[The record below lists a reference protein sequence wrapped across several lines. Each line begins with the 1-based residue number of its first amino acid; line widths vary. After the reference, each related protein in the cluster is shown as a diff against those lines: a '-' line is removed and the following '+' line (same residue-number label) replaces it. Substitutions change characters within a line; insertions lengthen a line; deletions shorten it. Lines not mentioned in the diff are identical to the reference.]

1 MTIPAIPFIAG
12 AAVLAVVRPSN
23 IVRGAENVVIGT
35 GKLIARGATGT
46 VHGAKRAVRVTQVEF
61 KARQIEKA
69 QRAIAEEVEALRSMS
84 PEDRRELAAMQTAV
98 LARAE
103 ELRLQREAEQAERDM
118 AKHRAEKLNEI
129 DAKLEALREEL
140 IARL

>member
-1 MTIPAIPFIAG
+1 MTIPAIPLIAG
-12 AAVLAVVRPSN
+12 AAILAVIRPSN

-35 GKLIARGATGT
+35 GKLVARGATGT
-46 VHGAKRAVRVTQVEF
+46 VRGTKRLARATSVEF

-69 QRAIAEEVEALRSMS
+69 QRAIAEEAEALRTMS
-84 PEDRRELAAMQTAV
+84 AEERAELAAQQRAV

-103 ELRLQREAEQAERDM
+103 ELRMQREAEQAERDL
-118 AKHRAEKLNEI
+118 AKHKVEKLNEI

>member
-12 AAVLAVVRPSN
+12 AALVVAARPSN
-23 IVRGAENVVIGT
+23 IVRGAENIVIGT

-46 VHGAKRAVRVTQVEF
+46 VRGTKRLARATSVEF

-69 QRAIAEEVEALRSMS
+69 QRAIAEEVEAMRNMS
-84 PEDRRELAAMQTAV
+84 PEERRELAAMQTAV

-103 ELRLQREAEQAERDM
+103 ELRLQREAEQTERDM
-118 AKHRAEKLNEI
+118 AKHRAEKLSEI

>member
-12 AAVLAVVRPSN
+12 AAVIAAVRPSN

-46 VHGAKRAVRVTQVEF
+46 VRGTKRLARATSVEF

-103 ELRLQREAEQAERDM
+103 ELRLQREAEQTERDM
-118 AKHRAEKLNEI
+118 AKHRAAKLSEI

>member
-1 MTIPAIPFIAG
+1 MTIPAIPLIAG
-12 AAVLAVVRPSN
+12 AAILAVIRPSN

-35 GKLIARGATGT
+35 GKLVGKAATGT
-46 VHGAKRAVRVTQVEF
+46 VRGTKRIARATSVEF

-69 QRAIAEEVEALRSMS
+69 QRAIAEEAEALRTMS
-84 PEDRRELAAMQTAV
+84 AEERAELAAQQRAV

-103 ELRLQREAEQAERDM
+103 ELRMQREAEQAERDL
-118 AKHRAEKLNEI
+118 AKHKVDKLNEI

>member
-1 MTIPAIPFIAG
+1 MTIPAIPLIAG
-12 AAVLAVVRPSN
+12 AAVLAVIRPSN

-35 GKLIARGATGT
+35 GKLVARGATGT
-46 VHGAKRAVRVTQVEF
+46 VRGAKRAVRATQVEF

-69 QRAIAEEVEALRSMS
+69 QRAVTAEVEALRNMS
-84 PEDRRELAAMQTAV
+84 PEERRELAEMQTAV

-103 ELRLQREAEQAERDM
+103 ELRLQREAEQTERDM

-129 DAKLEALREEL
+129 DAKIEALREEL
-140 IARL
+140 RAKV